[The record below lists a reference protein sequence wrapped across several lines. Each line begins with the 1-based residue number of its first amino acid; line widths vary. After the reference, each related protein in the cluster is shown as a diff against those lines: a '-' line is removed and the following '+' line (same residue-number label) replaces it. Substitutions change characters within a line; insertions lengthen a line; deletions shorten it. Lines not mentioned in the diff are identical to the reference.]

1 MQNMQ
6 FIYLRKRNEETVLK
20 HAPFKNRVQ
29 LNPCSAAG
37 DLFAYVIFFELETI
51 FFSSAV
57 QEHSLLYTMKNYNS
71 LLRC

>member
-20 HAPFKNRVQ
+20 HAPFKNPVQ

-37 DLFAYVIFFELETI
+37 DLFAYVIFFKLETI
-51 FFSSAV
+51 FFFFRCSRAFIT
-57 QEHSLLYTMKNYNS
+57 LYNEE
-71 LLRC
+71 L